1 MTSPFSSPWLRL
13 AAGALAVAAGT
24 ASVVV
29 AILLVQSALA

>member
-1 MTSPFSSPWLRL
+1 MTARLSSAWFRL
-13 AAGALAVAAGT
+13 AAGALALAAGT